1 MTSTIHA
8 DVVVDVP
15 VGVAYDQWTQF
26 ESFPDFL
33 SGVESITQLDD
44 TKLHWVVSVGGVE
57 REFDATITEQRP
69 DEVIAWRSTEGEL
82 HTGRVVFTPESAES
96 TRIDVE
102 MGWEPEGFVEKVGA
116 ALNIDEAQVKSDL
129 RDFKRLIEERGTPDG
144 AWRGE
149 VHGGTVTDRDSD
161 LTRDTGFDDRPT
173 ML

>member
-33 SGVESITQLDD
+33 SGVESVKQLDD
-44 TKLHWVVSVGGVE
+44 TKLHWVVTVGGVE

-69 DEVIAWRSTEGEL
+69 DEVIAWRSTQGEL
-82 HTGRVVFTPESAES
+82 HSGRVVFTPESAAA
-96 TRIDVE
+96 TRVDVE
-102 MGWEPEGFVEKVGA
+102 MAWEPEGFVEKVGA
-116 ALNIDEAQVKSDL
+116 ALQIDDAQVKSDL
-129 RDFKRLIEERGTPDG
+129 KNFKRLIEERGTAEG

-149 VHGGTVTDRDSD
+149 VHGGRVTDDGDGDFGRS
-161 LTRDTGFDDRPT
+161 TPS

>member
-26 ESFPDFL
+26 ESFPHFL
-33 SGVESITQLDD
+33 SGVERVTQIDD
-44 TKLHWVVSVGGVE
+44 TNLHWVVTVGGVE

-69 DEVIAWRSTEGEL
+69 DEVIAWRSTQGEL
-82 HTGRVVFTPESAES
+82 HSGRVVFTPESVEA

-102 MGWEPEGFVEKVGA
+102 MAWEPEGFVEKVGA
-116 ALNIDEAQVKSDL
+116 ALQIDDAQVKSDL
-129 RDFKRLIEERGTPDG
+129 KNFKRLIEERGTPEG

-149 VHGGTVTDRDSD
+149 VHGGRVTDDDGD
-161 LTRDTGFDDRPT
+161 LGRSAPS

>member
-33 SGVESITQLDD
+33 SGVDSVRQLDD

-69 DEVIAWRSTEGEL
+69 DEVIAWRSTEGEI
-82 HTGRVVFTPESAES
+82 HSGRVVFTPESAES

-102 MGWEPEGFVEKVGA
+102 MGWEPHGFVEKVGA

-149 VHGGTVTDRDSD
+149 VHGGSVADHDSG
-161 LTRDTGFDDRPT
+161 LTRETGFDERPS

>member
-33 SGVESITQLDD
+33 SGVDSVRQVDD

-69 DEVIAWRSTEGEL
+69 DEVIAWRSTEGEI
-82 HTGRVVFTPESAES
+82 HSGRVVFTAESAET

-102 MGWEPEGFVEKVGA
+102 MGWEPHGLVEKVGA
-116 ALNIDEAQVKSDL
+116 ALNIDDAQVKSDL

-149 VHGGTVTDRDSD
+149 VHGGSVADRDSGPAH
-161 LTRDTGFDDRPT
+161 DTGFDDRPS